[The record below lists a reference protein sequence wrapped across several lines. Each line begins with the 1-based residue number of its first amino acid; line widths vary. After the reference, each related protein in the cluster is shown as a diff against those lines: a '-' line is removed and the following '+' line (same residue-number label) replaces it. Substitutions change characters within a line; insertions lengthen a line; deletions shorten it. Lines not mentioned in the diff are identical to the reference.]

1 MYPPPHIHRDTCILL
16 LTDVHEQLRSKLCD
30 LYENDAIFD
39 KFQCSFSGDAKWYV
53 VCVCVCVC
61 VCLWL
66 SLSLSLCLPVCVCVR
81 ARSWRAHSR
90 IANSLWSSCDVY
102 YRLILRARA
111 HTHTHTHKYTHT
123 HSLSLS
129 HTHITGCLP
138 AHITTTCTSTTASAK
153 VTGAPC
159 WRRAAS

>member
-61 VCLWL
+61 VCLSGSL
-66 SLSLSLCLPVCVCVR
+66 SLSLSVCLCVCVCARALGVR
-81 ARSWRAHSR
+81 TRVLQIVSGVHVMYITGSYCA
-90 IANSLWSSCDVY
+90 
-102 YRLILRARA
+102 RARA
-111 HTHTHTHKYTHT
+111 HTHTHTSTHT
-123 HSLSLS
+123 HTLSLSLT
-129 HTHITGCLP
+129 HTLQAAYRLISQLP
-138 AHITTTCTSTTASAK
+138 AHLR
-153 VTGAPC
+153 PH
-159 WRRAAS
+159 RQR